1 MSIERR
7 ATPRSIRE
15 DELVRQHLGLVGS
28 AVHSIISRL
37 PRHVD
42 RDELTSAGMGALAQ
56 AARTYDESRETG
68 FERFAM
74 ARIRGALLD
83 ELRQRDWASRS
94 VRTRGRRLL
103 GAVEDLTSRLGRSPT
118 TAELAEHLG
127 VTPSAV
133 DAMNNDVERARLVSY
148 DSLAGGA
155 PRLSVHSEALDPEM
169 VLVERERQAYLVDAV
184 AALPKR
190 MRQVVVSYFLEERPS
205 QEIAQDM
212 GISTSRVSQIRTE
225 ALALLRDGMLAN
237 LSPSQ
242 PASSTS
248 AAISLVARRK
258 AAYASAV
265 AVRSNFKA
273 RLSAPVSARSLAGAL
288 G

>member
-1 MSIERR
+1 MGIDRR

-15 DELVRQHLGLVGS
+15 DELVHQHLGLVSS
-28 AVHSIISRL
+28 AVNSIINRL

-42 RDELTSAGMGALAQ
+42 RDELTSAGMSALAQ
-56 AARTYDESRETG
+56 AARAYDESRETG

-103 GAVEDLTSRLGRSPT
+103 GATEDLTSRLGRSPT

-127 VTPSAV
+127 VTAGAV

-148 DSLAGGA
+148 DGLVGGA
-155 PRLSVHSEALDPEM
+155 PRLTLHAEALDPEM

-184 AALPKR
+184 AALPRR
-190 MRQVVVSYFLEERPS
+190 MRQVVVGYFLEERPS
-205 QEIAQDM
+205 QEIADDM

-237 LSPSQ
+237 LSPGQ
-242 PASSTS
+242 PAPAGS
-248 AAISLVARRK
+248 AATSLVARRK
-258 AAYASAV
+258 AAYAVAV
-265 AVRSNFKA
+265 GVRSNFKA
-273 RLSAPVSARSLAGAL
+273 RLSAPVPACHLAGAL